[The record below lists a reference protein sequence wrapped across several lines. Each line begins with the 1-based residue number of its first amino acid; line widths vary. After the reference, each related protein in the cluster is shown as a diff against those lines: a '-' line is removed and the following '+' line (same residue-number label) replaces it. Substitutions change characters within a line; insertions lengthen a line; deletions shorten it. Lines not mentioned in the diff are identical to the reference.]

1 MTNRRYT
8 REDIEAIKEILDG
21 VPKKLI
27 ADWEGTNHYEI
38 HNVDPHGGDFFW
50 LCLDD
55 FVINGT
61 DYNDLKC
68 DTEEGKELGKLLDM
82 AAALPDAM
90 GIIRQLEAK
99 LEDMIDLEAIRKA
112 KESRGK
118 YIDNNK

>member
-1 MTNRRYT
+1 MTNKRYT
-8 REDIEAIKEILDG
+8 REDIEAIEEILDG

-27 ADWEGTNHYEI
+27 ADYEGTNHYEI

-55 FVINGT
+55 FVIN
-61 DYNDLKC
+61 DHLDS
-68 DTEEGKELGKLLDM
+68 DTESGKLLGKLLDM

-90 GIIRQLEAK
+90 AIIRQLEAK

-118 YIDNNK
+118 YIDDNK